1 MRKLR
6 TGLFQNGRMVLGP
19 PVTDQDTHR
28 SDERPPSRL
37 SEVVI
42 LKFVMFSE
50 ERAFDSWANVQV
62 PAWPMHQ

>member
-19 PVTDQDTHR
+19 PVTDEDTHR

-37 SEVVI
+37 SAVVM
-42 LKFVMFSE
+42 LKFSIFIVA
-50 ERAFDSWANVQV
+50 RALDSCANVQV
-62 PAWPMHQ
+62 PTWPMHQ